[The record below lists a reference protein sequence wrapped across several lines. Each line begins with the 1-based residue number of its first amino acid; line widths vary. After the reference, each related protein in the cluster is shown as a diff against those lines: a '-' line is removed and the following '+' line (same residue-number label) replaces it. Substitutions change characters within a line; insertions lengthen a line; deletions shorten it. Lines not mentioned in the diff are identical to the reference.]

1 MNGLLIVLVAL
12 MAIFVVMLI
21 VMTISIIKLTRQ
33 IHQTQQKVEM
43 ITQRIS
49 GFGGIASAVS
59 IGAGLAKNLTSKH
72 GFLANYL
79 NKNIGVIG
87 LKTNKKPTK

>member
-1 MNGLLIVLVAL
+1 
-12 MAIFVVMLI
+12 MAVFVVMLI

-49 GFGGIASAVS
+49 GFSGIISAVS
-59 IGAGLAKNLTSKH
+59 IGAELAKKLTSKH
-72 GFLANYL
+72 GFLAKYFTKKKAGN
-79 NKNIGVIG
+79 GR
-87 LKTNKKPTK
+87 KTNQKTAK

>member
-1 MNGLLIVLVAL
+1 
-12 MAIFVVMLI
+12 MAVFVVMLI

-49 GFGGIASAVS
+49 GFGGIVSVVS
-59 IGAGLAKNLTSKH
+59 IGAELAKKLTSKH
-72 GFLANYL
+72 GFLAKYFTKKKAGN
-79 NKNIGVIG
+79 GR
-87 LKTNKKPTK
+87 KTNQKTAK

>member
-12 MAIFVVMLI
+12 MAVFVVMLI

-33 IHQTQQKVEM
+33 IRQTQQKVEA

-49 GFGGIASAVS
+49 VFGGVVSAVS
-59 IGAGLAKNLTSKH
+59 IGAELAKNLTSKY
-72 GFLANYL
+72 GFLAKYFTKKRAGNGR
-79 NKNIGVIG
+79 KNQQ
-87 LKTNKKPTK
+87 KTTK

>member
-12 MAIFVVMLI
+12 MAVFVVMLI

-33 IHQTQQKVEM
+33 IHQTQQKVEA

-49 GFGGIASAVS
+49 GFGGIVSAVS
-59 IGAGLAKNLTSKH
+59 IGIGLAKNLTSNH
-72 GFLANYL
+72 GFLAKYFTKKKAGN
-79 NKNIGVIG
+79 GR
-87 LKTNKKPTK
+87 KTNQKTTK

>member
-1 MNGLLIVLVAL
+1 MNGLLIVLVVL
-12 MAIFVVMLI
+12 MTVFVVMLI

-49 GFGGIASAVS
+49 GFSGIISAVS
-59 IGAGLAKNLTSKH
+59 IGIGLAKNLTSRH
-72 GFLANYL
+72 GFLAKYFTKKKAGN
-79 NKNIGVIG
+79 GR
-87 LKTNKKPTK
+87 KTNQKTTK

>member
-12 MAIFVVMLI
+12 MAVFVVMLI

-33 IHQTQQKVEM
+33 IRQTQQKVEA

-49 GFGGIASAVS
+49 GFSGILSAVS
-59 IGAGLAKNLTSKH
+59 IGAELAKNLTSKR
-72 GFLANYL
+72 GFLAKYFTKKRAGN
-79 NKNIGVIG
+79 GR
-87 LKTNKKPTK
+87 KTNQKTTK